1 MNGALRNL
9 RWLLLATVLPAS
21 GCQLVLYTQALVDA
35 DTGRTPVVIYPAS
48 FGGVVGVIASVP
60 VGLAALPVTYPIYSV
75 QKAQDPESA
84 DPTVMLLPTWFLW
97 QTGVLVMGAPLDLLE
112 FVFYRSWAVGPQQ
125 PPTIPEDP
133 ATTTKPSSDDQRQP

>member
-1 MNGALRNL
+1 VRGSIRNL
-9 RWLLLATVLPAS
+9 RWLLLAVALPLS
-21 GCQLVLYTQALVDA
+21 GCRLVLYTQALVDA

-60 VGLAALPVTYPIYSV
+60 VGLLALPITYPIYSV

-97 QTGVLVMGAPLDLLE
+97 QTGVFLAGAPLDLLE
-112 FVFYRSWAVGPQQ
+112 FVFYRSWAVGARQ
-125 PPTIPEDP
+125 PPPP
-133 ATTTKPSSDDQRQP
+133 PDDADAKSKHDTQRAP